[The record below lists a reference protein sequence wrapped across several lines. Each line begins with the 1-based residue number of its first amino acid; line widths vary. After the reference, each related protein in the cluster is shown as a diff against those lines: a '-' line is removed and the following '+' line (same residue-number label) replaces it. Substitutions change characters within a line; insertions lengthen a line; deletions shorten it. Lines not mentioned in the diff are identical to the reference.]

1 MYLIVNLIFS
11 FYCVGS
17 SKTSSDASTTSS
29 LEFDPDANLL
39 KCHCDSCQ
47 SVRWLKNAN
56 FLPNHQQAVKELQ
69 LENVF
74 EIQGKHDVN
83 KGKPLQNINR
93 ANYVF
98 FFKVLMAV

>member
-1 MYLIVNLIFS
+1 MYLIVYLIFF
-11 FYCVGS
+11 FYCVSS

-39 KCHCDSCQ
+39 KCHCDNSCQ

-74 EIQGKHDVN
+74 EIQGTCDMN
-83 KGKPLQNINR
+83 KEKPWQHMTEDFSPKAL
-93 ANYVF
+93 
-98 FFKVLMAV
+98 L

>member
-11 FYCVGS
+11 FYCASS

-74 EIQGKHDVN
+74 EIQGKC
-83 KGKPLQNINR
+83 
-93 ANYVF
+93 VF
-98 FFKVLMAV
+98 RQRKTIAKY